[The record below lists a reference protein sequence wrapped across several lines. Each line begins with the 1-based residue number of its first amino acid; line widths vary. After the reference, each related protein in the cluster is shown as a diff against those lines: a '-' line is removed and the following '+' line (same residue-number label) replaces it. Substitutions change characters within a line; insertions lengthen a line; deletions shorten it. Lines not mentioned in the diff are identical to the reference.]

1 MPKVVVKEINLIG
14 AIKVP
19 ADDLK
24 GVMFTRVG
32 GELYSSRGT
41 FSGEI
46 FQRDVTI
53 LQAAYYDRGFIDVKI
68 DEPRVSTSADKRFMY
83 ISIKIEEGEAYSIGK
98 LDFLAIF
105 WGRRTGWES

>member
-1 MPKVVVKEINLIG
+1 MGALLLVPIQVVAREGRFPQAPIVVAEAPGVPSSLESVPDIAPGLPAPGSVPPELPMPKVVVKEINLIG

-53 LQAAYYDRGFIDVKI
+53 LQAAY
-68 DEPRVSTSADKRFMY
+68 
-83 ISIKIEEGEAYSIGK
+83 
-98 LDFLAIF
+98 
-105 WGRRTGWES
+105 

>member
-53 LQAAYYDRGFIDVKI
+53 LQAAY
-68 DEPRVSTSADKRFMY
+68 
-83 ISIKIEEGEAYSIGK
+83 
-98 LDFLAIF
+98 
-105 WGRRTGWES
+105 